1 MSANIGETDGKPSIF
16 YTGETPWHG
25 LGKKLEKAATAAEA
39 LSAAGLDWKVTK
51 EPIYLAGGQ
60 KIERQYATVR
70 SDTKKALGIV
80 GEVYRPLQNKEAFSF
95 FDAVV
100 GEKSAIYHTA
110 GALGDGERVWLL
122 AKLPG
127 YIRVIGDDV
136 AEKYLL
142 LTNTHNGTT
151 TADILFTPVRVV
163 CQNTLNI
170 ALQDAT
176 RATRKQK
183 VRHTRSI
190 GLRVGD
196 VRKGLGIINERFGQF
211 EAQAQALVKVQL
223 NQAGLD
229 NYFKAIG
236 LLPQKD
242 QDIAAMSTRAKNI
255 IEEVTKMFEHGK
267 GNDLPGVK
275 GTAWGAFNAV
285 TEWVDYVRSTKGGE
299 DARGRQESR
308 ATSLLFGSGA
318 LLKQKAWDAAQ
329 DLVNA

>member
-1 MSANIGETDGKPSIF
+1 MSHNLSQTDGKPSMF
-16 YTGETPWHG
+16 YTGEVPWHG
-25 LGKKLEKAATAAEA
+25 LGKKLENAATAAEA
-39 LSAAGLDWKVTK
+39 IAAAGLDWKVNK
-51 EPIYLAGGQ
+51 EAIFLKDGS
-60 KIERQYATVR
+60 KIDRQYATVR
-70 SDTKKALGIV
+70 SDTKKALGVV

-100 GEKSAIYHTA
+100 GSKEAIYTTA

-127 YIRVIGDDV
+127 HIRVIGDDI

-170 ALQDAT
+170 ALSD
-176 RATRKQK
+176 ATRKQK
-183 VRHTRSI
+183 IRHTRSM
-190 GLRVGD
+190 GLKVAD
-196 VRKGLGIINERFGQF
+196 VRAGLGIIQERFAQF
-211 EAQAQALVKVQL
+211 EVQAQALVKV
-223 NQAGLD
+223 NFKQADLD
-229 NYFKAIG
+229 TYFKAIG

-242 QDIAAMSTRAKNI
+242 NEIAAMSTRAKNI

-285 TEWVDYVRSTKGGE
+285 AEYVDYTRSVRGGDNSQE
-299 DARGRQESR
+299 RQESR
-308 ATSLLFGSGA
+308 TTSLLFGSGA
-318 LLKQKAWDAAQ
+318 LLKQKAWDAAM
-329 DLVNA
+329 DLVAK